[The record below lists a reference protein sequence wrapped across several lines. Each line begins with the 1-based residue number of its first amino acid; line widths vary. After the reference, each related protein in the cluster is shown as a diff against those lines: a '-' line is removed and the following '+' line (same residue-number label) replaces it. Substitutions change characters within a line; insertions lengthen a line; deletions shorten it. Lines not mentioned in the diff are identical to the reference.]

1 MFRCFVL
8 LRYPFVLSVILA
20 MGWLRPNVLAAQQVA
35 IIVNKAN
42 DVTGLSLDQVK
53 KIFLGDKSTWPN
65 GRRISVL
72 SRPSGQS
79 EREIVLKQIYKMG
92 DAEYTK
98 YFMQAAFT
106 GRIAAP
112 PKEAASPADMKR
124 LVTENPGAIG
134 YLIKEQADDSV
145 KTVLTIP

>member
-1 MFRCFVL
+1 MRKGLRFLPYPL
-8 LRYPFVLSVILA
+8 LSAIL
-20 MGWLRPNVLAAQQVA
+20 GICSLRPEALLAQQVA
-35 IIVNKAN
+35 IIVNKSN
-42 DVTGLSLDQVK
+42 EVGDLNLDQVK

-72 SRPSGQS
+72 ARPSGQA
-79 EREIVLKQIYKMG
+79 ERDVVLKQIYRMA
-92 DAEYTK
+92 DSEYNK

-112 PKEAASPADMKR
+112 PKETASSADMKR
-124 LVTENPGAIG
+124 LVAENPGAIG
-134 YLIKEQADDSV
+134 YIKKEEADDSV